1 MNNVHP
7 LIKSLLLSF
16 NLDYDKEMEHSK
28 HLNQM
33 LNESEIVKRINDLD
47 YCLLDEDRLPQS
59 LTQHSQDIDD
69 EPLQILNA
77 YTDKMYKTLKSLT
90 HIQKLIINELDVCD
104 KFKQNYI
111 DLTEDNFLITDEFLK
126 DITR

>member
-1 MNNVHP
+1 
-7 LIKSLLLSF
+7 
-16 NLDYDKEMEHSK
+16 
-28 HLNQM
+28 M